1 MTPGQRKEL
10 YASTSL
16 FLIILFAIAII
27 SPTGCLHTRPQP
39 RCLSGHTEIREGP
52 LGMAMAAEEVF
63 ICDKFEELDAGVG
76 KGCKMKNNST
86 GSKNRFYDVDGT
98 NGLPWYLY
106 LSAPD

>member
-39 RCLSGHTEIREGP
+39 RCLSGHTEIRE
-52 LGMAMAAEEVF
+52 AEEVF

-76 KGCKMKNNST
+76 KGCKIAICLLLV
-86 GSKNRFYDVDGT
+86 RLVLLFYSLFLLQRLVLQT
-98 NGLPWYLY
+98 YRK
-106 LSAPD
+106 

>member
-39 RCLSGHTEIREGP
+39 RCLSGHTEIRE
-52 LGMAMAAEEVF
+52 AEEVF

-76 KGCKMKNNST
+76 KGCKMENNST
-86 GSKNRFYDVDGT
+86 RSKNRFYDVDGT
-98 NGLPWYLY
+98 NGLPWWLY